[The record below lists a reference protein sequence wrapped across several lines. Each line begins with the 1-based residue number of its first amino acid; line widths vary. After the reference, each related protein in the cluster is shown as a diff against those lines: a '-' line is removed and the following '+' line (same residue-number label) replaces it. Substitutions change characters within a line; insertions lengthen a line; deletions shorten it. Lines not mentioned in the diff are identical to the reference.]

1 MHLVLKKSDKKK
13 EIKRNK
19 SKSYN
24 TDPSEFYLQ
33 TLHDCIENWI
43 EFAIAFQITG
53 KYIRPH

>member
-24 TDPSEFYLQ
+24 SDPSEFYLQ
-33 TLHDCIENWI
+33 TLHDCIEN
-43 EFAIAFQITG
+43 
-53 KYIRPH
+53 